1 MSKGY
6 SSMREAADWVSSQR
20 YLEQSLPF
28 IHGTWYFV
36 RPLTTASTASTDGRS
51 GQDPSAPLL
60 TLAAAYGKTVS
71 GRGDGICVMSS
82 GVTLANTTTFSDEIT
97 WSKWGITVVGI
108 AAPTRMS
115 MRARVSTAEE
125 DLAQLITVSGSNNWF
140 SNLHLVNEG
149 TTGTGVLTVSGE
161 RNAFTNIHMVGG
173 VGVSSASIADIDLTL
188 TGNENT
194 FRGCTFGTDTFDK
207 EDLAGTSILIDGGAA
222 RNRFF
227 DCEFL
232 QQRAAGTTAGA
243 IKLNDGSAITRS
255 LIFDNCRFE
264 VWRVSAIPAEATVV
278 IGTIPT
284 NGTVEFRNNCSRQG
298 FTDWAAVALTTRVY
312 SGTPTY
318 HESGGLVIPVNP
330 S

>member
-36 RPLTTASTASTDGRS
+36 RPLTTATTASTDNRS

-60 TLAAAYGKTVS
+60 TLAAAYGKTTS

-82 GVTLANTTTFSDEIT
+82 GVTLANTTIFSDEIT
-97 WSKWGITVVGI
+97 WSKWGITVQGI

-115 MRARVSTAEE
+115 LRSRISTAEE
-125 DLAQLITVSGSNNWF
+125 DLAQLITLSGSNNWF
-140 SNLHLVNEG
+140 RNVQMINEG

-161 RNAFTNIHMVGG
+161 RNAFDNCHLIGG
-173 VGVSSASIADIDLTL
+173 VGVSSASIADLDLTL

-207 EDLAGTSILIDGGAA
+207 EDLAGASILLDGGGA

-232 QQRAAGTTAGA
+232 QQRSAGTTAGA
-243 IKLNDGSAITRS
+243 IKLADGSAITRDI
-255 LIFDNCRFE
+255 IFNNCHFS
-264 VWRVSAIPAEATVV
+264 VWRVNAIPAEASVV
-278 IGTIPT
+278 IGSTVT
-284 NGTVEFRNNCSRQG
+284 NGVVLFRKCTRHG
-298 FTDWAAVALTTRVY
+298 FTDWGTVALTADVY
-312 SGTPTY
+312 SASPTM
-318 HESGGLVIPVNP
+318 HESGGLAVPANP